1 MPSRLRVLFVIGSM
15 HAGGAERQ
23 VIETLRHLDRERFEP
38 FLYLAHRDG
47 VLLSDVPSDVPIEAF
62 WGGTRPHSLG
72 LKVLTVCRGGMF
84 ARMWHL
90 SQFLKRLRPDVVY
103 DRTYLSTLD
112 TAGACWWR
120 GIPRVSAAVADPRV
134 QFEMYAK
141 RLRWLRHKYARW
153 AYQTAA
159 KVLANS
165 AGLRQQMIDYWQ
177 LPPEQVVIQPNGLD
191 FERIEQQIGDASR
204 LHPGRRDAGSTV
216 RILTVGRIDEDKG
229 HIDLL
234 TALEELVHRR
244 SRTELHW
251 QIIGVGP
258 RMETLREEITAKK
271 LTEHVELLGAVSNPF
286 PYYAAENIFVL
297 PSRSEGLPNVLLEA
311 LACRLPVL
319 STDCLSG
326 PREILDNGRF
336 GRLVPVRDPTA
347 IANALEDFVSHREEW
362 QQTAIA
368 GQASVRDRFDVRRV
382 VKSLEAV
389 LESAVGKLQVPKSKF
404 QTSSN
409 G

>member
-1 MPSRLRVLFVIGSM
+1 MSAPRLRVLFVIGSM

-23 VIETLRHLDRERFEP
+23 VVEALRHLDRERFEP

-47 VLLSDVPSDVPIEAF
+47 VLLGDVPQDVPIEAF
-62 WGGTRPHSLG
+62 WGSTQPHSFG
-72 LKVLTVCRGGMF
+72 LKLLTVCRGGMF

-90 SQFLKRLRPDVVY
+90 SRYLQRLQPDVVY

-141 RLRWLRHKYARW
+141 RLRFLRRKYARW
-153 AYQTAA
+153 AYHTAA

-165 AGLRQQMIDYWQ
+165 AGLRQQLLDYWQ

-191 FERIEQQIGDASR
+191 FDRIEQRSREQAVPRNAGQI
-204 LHPGRRDAGSTV
+204 

-234 TALEELVHRR
+234 TALEELIHRR
-244 SRTELHW
+244 GHSEMHW
-251 QIIGVGP
+251 QILGVGP
-258 RMETLREEITAKK
+258 RMETLRQEIAEKK
-271 LTEHVELLGAVSNPF
+271 LTSQVELLGAASNPF
-286 PYYAAENIFVL
+286 PYYAAADVFVL

-311 LACRLPVL
+311 IACELPVL
-319 STDCLSG
+319 STDCPSG
-326 PREILDNGRF
+326 PREILEDGRY
-336 GRLVPVRDPTA
+336 GHLVPVRDPAAIVTA
-347 IANALEDFVSHREEW
+347 MEDFLAQRDVW
-362 QQTAIA
+362 KKIATAA
-368 GQASVRDRFDVRRV
+368 AVSVRERFDVRRV
-382 VKSLEAV
+382 VKQLEAT
-389 LESAVGKLQVPKSKF
+389 LEQAAKHQSVPS
-404 QTSSN
+404 
-409 G
+409 

>member
-23 VIETLRHLDRERFEP
+23 VVETLRHLDRERFEP
-38 FLYLAHRDG
+38 YLYLAHRDG
-47 VLLSDVPSDVPIEAF
+47 VLLADVPADVPVEAF

-72 LKVLTVCRGGMF
+72 LKLLTVCRGGIF

-90 SQFLKRLRPDVVY
+90 SRYLKRLRPDVVY

-141 RLRWLRHKYARW
+141 RLRYLRRKYARW
-153 AYQTAA
+153 AYHTAA

-165 AGLRQQMIDYWQ
+165 AGLRQQLLEYWQ
-177 LPPEQVVIQPNGLD
+177 LPPEQVAIQPNGLD
-191 FERIEQQIGDASR
+191 FDRIEQRSREYSVPRKEGQI
-204 LHPGRRDAGSTV
+204 

-234 TALEELVHRR
+234 TAMEELVHRR
-244 SRTELHW
+244 GHHKLQW
-251 QIIGVGP
+251 GILGIGP
-258 RMETLREEITAKK
+258 RMETVRREIVAKK
-271 LTEHVELLGAVSNPF
+271 MTDHVELLGAVSNPF
-286 PYYAAENIFVL
+286 PYYAAADLFVL

-311 LACRLPVL
+311 MACGLPVI
-319 STDCLSG
+319 STDCPSG
-326 PREILDNGRF
+326 PREILEDGRY
-336 GRLVPVRDPTA
+336 GHLVPVRDPVA
-347 IANALEDFVSHREEW
+347 ITQAIEDFLSHREEW
-362 QQTAIA
+362 RQTALF
-368 GQASVRDRFDVRRV
+368 GQSSVRERFDIRRV
-382 VKSLEAV
+382 VRQLETT
-389 LESAVGKLQVPKSKF
+389 LEDAAKKRTG
-404 QTSSN
+404 
-409 G
+409 

>member
-1 MPSRLRVLFVIGSM
+1 MTPSRIRVLLVIGSM

-23 VIETLRHLDRERFEP
+23 VVEMLRHLNRERFEP

-47 VLLSDVPSDVPIEAF
+47 VLLADVPSDVPIEAF

-72 LKVLTVCRGGMF
+72 LKLLTVCRGGMF

-90 SQFLKRLRPDVVY
+90 SQFLRRLRPAVVY

-112 TAGACWWR
+112 TAGACWWQ

-141 RLRWLRHKYARW
+141 RLRSLRRRYARW
-153 AYQTAA
+153 AYHTAA

-165 AGLRQQMIDYWQ
+165 AGLRQQLIDYWQ

-191 FERIEQQIGDASR
+191 FDRIEQRMQEQSIQRVDG
-204 LHPGRRDAGSTV
+204 TT

-234 TALEELVHRR
+234 TALEDLVHRR
-244 SRTELHW
+244 GHAELRW
-251 QIIGVGP
+251 QILGIGP
-258 RMETLREEITAKK
+258 RMETLRQEIATKK
-271 LTEHVELLGAVSNPF
+271 LTEHVELLGTMGNPF
-286 PYYAAENIFVL
+286 PYYAAADLFVL

-311 LACRLPVL
+311 MACRLPVI
-319 STDCLSG
+319 STDCPSG
-326 PREILDNGRF
+326 PREILDGGRY
-336 GRLVPVRDPTA
+336 GGLVPVRDSTA
-347 IANALEDFVSHREEW
+347 IATAIEDFLEHRDEW
-362 QQTAIA
+362 RQTAIA
-368 GQASVRDRFDVRRV
+368 GQASMRERFDIRRV
-382 VKSLEAV
+382 VTQLEPILYA
-389 LESAVGKLQVPKSKF
+389 AAGKIQVPKSKL
-404 QTSSN
+404 QTSSK

>member
-1 MPSRLRVLFVIGSM
+1 MTTNRLRVLFVIGSM

-23 VIETLRHLDRERFEP
+23 VVETLRHLDRERFEP

-47 VLLSDVPSDVPIEAF
+47 ALLSDVPGDVPVEAF

-72 LKVLTVCRGGMF
+72 LKLATVCRGGMF

-90 SQFLKRLRPDVVY
+90 SRFLKRLRPDVVY

-141 RLRWLRHKYARW
+141 RLRFLRRKYARW
-153 AYQTAA
+153 AYHTAA

-177 LPPEQVVIQPNGLD
+177 LPSDQVVIQPNGLD
-191 FERIEQQIGDASR
+191 FDRIEQGSRESQIPRADGK
-204 LHPGRRDAGSTV
+204 T

-234 TALEELVHRR
+234 TAFEELIHRR
-244 SRTELHW
+244 GHKNLCW
-251 QIIGVGP
+251 QILGIGP
-258 RMETLREEITAKK
+258 RMETLRQEIATKR
-271 LTEHVELLGAVSNPF
+271 LTDHVELVGAVSNPF
-286 PYYAAENIFVL
+286 PYYAAADLFCL

-311 LACRLPVL
+311 LACGLPVI
-319 STDCLSG
+319 STDCPSG
-326 PREILDNGRF
+326 PWEILDGGRY
-336 GRLVPVRDPTA
+336 GRLVPVHDPAALVAA
-347 IANALEDFVSHREEW
+347 IEAFLPHRQEW
-362 QQTAIA
+362 QQTAQE
-368 GQASVRDRFDVRRV
+368 GRESVRERFDIRRV
-382 VKSLEAV
+382 VKQLEV
-389 LESAVGKLQVPKSKF
+389 LFEQVAQSRAD
-404 QTSSN
+404 
-409 G
+409 

>member
-1 MPSRLRVLFVIGSM
+1 MPPSTSSPRLRVLFVIGSM

-23 VIETLRHLDRERFEP
+23 VVETLRHLDRERFEP

-47 VLLSDVPSDVPIEAF
+47 VLLADVPSDVPIEAF
-62 WGGTRPHSLG
+62 WGGTRPHSFG

-90 SQFLKRLRPDVVY
+90 SRFLERLRPDVVY

-141 RLRWLRHKYARW
+141 RLRFARRKYAHW
-153 AYQTAA
+153 AYHTAA

-165 AGLRQQMIDYWQ
+165 AGLRQQMIEYWQ

-191 FERIEQQIGDASR
+191 FDRIEQRMQEAPRLLPSSR
-204 LHPGRRDAGSTV
+204 GAETAV

-234 TALEELVHRR
+234 TALEDLVHRR
-244 SRTELHW
+244 GHTGLHW
-251 QIIGVGP
+251 QILGVGP
-258 RMETLREEITAKK
+258 RMETLRQEIAAKK
-271 LTEHVELLGAVSNPF
+271 LTEHVELIGAVSNPF
-286 PYYAAENIFVL
+286 PYYAAADLFCL

-311 LACRLPVL
+311 LACGLPVI
-319 STDCLSG
+319 STDCPSG
-326 PREILDNGRF
+326 PREILDGGRY
-336 GRLVPVRDPTA
+336 GRLVPVRDSTA
-347 IANALEDFVSHREEW
+347 IANVIEEFGSHRDEW
-362 QQTAIA
+362 QQTATA
-368 GQASVRDRFDVRRV
+368 GQESVRERFDIRRV
-382 VKSLEAV
+382 VKQLEALFV
-389 LESAVGKLQVPKSKF
+389 DAAKR
-404 QTSSN
+404 
-409 G
+409 